1 MIQLP
6 AAQLNEALKLCPE
19 LRAPLLEYAKS
30 ITENQIGNVSEAVM
44 NVLKGKNF
52 DKDDFNEKEALRSE
66 PDPPGME

>member
-6 AAQLNEALKLCPE
+6 AAQLDDALKLCPE
-19 LRAPLLEYAKS
+19 LRAPLLEYAQS

-44 NVLKGKNF
+44 NILKGKSF
-52 DKDDFNEKEALRSE
+52 EKADSNKTEKLRSE

>member
-6 AAQLNEALKLCPE
+6 AAQLDEALKLCPE

-30 ITENQIGNVSEAVM
+30 VTENQIGNVSEAVM

-52 DKDDFNEKEALRSE
+52 EKAAESNEKDALRE